1 MKRTALIVGGT
12 GVAGRALL
20 AHLTSLDDWDV
31 IGVSRRRPDF
41 QTRARWIEADLHDE
55 QAARAQLGGLK
66 DVTHLFYTAY
76 VDAPSFAEQRAPNS
90 AMLVNAVEA
99 IAAAGGALEH
109 VCLLQGTKYYGSHL
123 GPFRTPAREDD
134 ARPLVANFYYD
145 QQDHLERRGPQLG
158 FSYSCARPHV
168 ICGFALG
175 TPMNLIAAL
184 GAYAAIC
191 KELGLPLRYPGKPG
205 AFRTIYQATDAG
217 LLARA
222 MTWMAT
228 APACRNEAFN
238 VTNGDF
244 FRYENLWPK
253 LADFFEMKTDEPRQT
268 DLVSAMADKAPL
280 WEAIVARHGLAATP
294 FGKVADWR
302 FANYVWSND
311 WDVMSST
318 LKCRQAGFLEFIDTE
333 EMFVRVLGA
342 FRTRRIIP

>member
-1 MKRTALIVGGT
+1 MRRTALIVGGT

-20 AHLTSLDDWDV
+20 SHLTSLDEWDV

-41 QTRARWIEADLHDE
+41 DTRASWVEADLLDE
-55 QAARAQLGGLK
+55 RSTRAQLGALK
-66 DVTHLFYTAY
+66 QATHLFYAGY
-76 VDAPSFAEQRAPNS
+76 VDAPTFAEQRTPNT

-99 IAAAGGALEH
+99 LACANGSLEH

-123 GPFRTPAREDD
+123 GPFRTPARENDP
-134 ARPLVANFYYD
+134 RPATPNFYYD
-145 QQDHLERRGPQLG
+145 QQDHLARRGSQLG
-158 FSYSCARPHV
+158 FTYSCARPHV

-175 TPMNLIAAL
+175 TPMNLIAVL

-191 KELGLPLRYPGKPG
+191 KALGQPFRYPGKPG
-205 AFRTIYQATDAG
+205 AFRTIYQATDSG

-228 APACRNEAFN
+228 TPACRNEAFN

-244 FRYENLWPK
+244 FRYENLWTR
-253 LADFFEMKTDEPRQT
+253 LAEFFEMKMDEPRQT
-268 DLVSAMADKAPL
+268 DLVAAMADKAPL
-280 WEAIVARHGLAATP
+280 WDAIVARHGLLANS
-294 FGKVADWR
+294 FSRVADWR

-318 LKCRQAGFLEFIDTE
+318 LKCRQAGFLEFVDSE
-333 EMFVRVLGA
+333 EMFLRVLGE
-342 FRTRRIIP
+342 FRARKVIP